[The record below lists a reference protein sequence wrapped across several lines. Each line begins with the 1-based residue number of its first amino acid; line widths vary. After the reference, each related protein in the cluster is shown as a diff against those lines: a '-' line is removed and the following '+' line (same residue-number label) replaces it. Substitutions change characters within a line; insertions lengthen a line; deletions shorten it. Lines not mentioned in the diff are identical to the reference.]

1 MTEIK
6 RKAIVL
12 VFVSIIVFGSVS
24 FVLADALEYTPHH
37 PNRTSKASI
46 LSPSAGNKDA
56 FQGTTNKSLSVNVT
70 LKSTNQ
76 STVWDYAVVTAS
88 VTSGVNPVSGASV
101 SFSDSFGSYFT
112 PSVALTN
119 STGCAIVEVQFNTL
133 NYGTDVITAEASL
146 AGYTTGIG
154 SSTVSVSAYSNTQLA
169 VSLYL
174 QNTQVAGGSEDI
186 VYGTVAYVYNYYGSL
201 RTTPIANATV
211 SVSDHLGISD
221 RTESASNGNFQV
233 AITLPWLK
241 NDFNDIITVSV
252 QLAGYSP
259 TLSSVPLLVTSS
271 TNLFKITFTESGLAQ
286 GTVWNVTVNGT
297 LKSTES
303 ESVFFSLPNGTYPYS
318 IGQPIGYSANPNRG
332 EVIVNGVNR
341 TINISFSVGWSLP
354 SAPQNLTAIG
364 GPNSI
369 ILKWSPPE
377 TSGAPPGF
385 TGSGIEYYYIYRG
398 TSSGNEQYYGD
409 TNGTNLRYIDSSVT
423 VGAVYF
429 YEITAV
435 NPVGQSGFSNEAS
448 AQPVAITVPLPPAN
462 LTGTPESNGIY
473 LTFSP
478 PPSNGG
484 SQITEYIIYKG
495 TQPSSEV
502 VFKTLPANTTYYLDS
517 QVVPGQTYYYFVV
530 AVNSIGQSNPS
541 SVITVVALKNVPN
554 IPFWNINSPYFVDF
568 ILIATLIAIVT
579 GIPIAFITAKHT
591 KGMRTDLRRR

>member
-1 MTEIK
+1 MTEVK
-6 RKAIVL
+6 RKAIAFVL
-12 VFVSIIVFGSVS
+12 VSIIVLGSIS
-24 FVLADALEYTPHH
+24 FVLADVSQYTPHYL
-37 PNRTSKASI
+37 NRAIKGSI
-46 LSPSAGNKDA
+46 FSPSVDNKGT

-76 STVWDYAVVTAS
+76 TTVWDDAVVIAS
-88 VTSGVNPVSGASV
+88 VTNGVNPVSGASV
-101 SFSDSFGSYFT
+101 SFSDSFGSYFS
-112 PSVALTN
+112 PSTALTN

-146 AGYTTGIG
+146 TGYTTGIG
-154 SSTVSVSAYSNTQLA
+154 SSTVSVSAYRNTQLA

-174 QNTQVAGGSEDI
+174 QNSQVAGGSEDI
-186 VYGTVAYVYNYYGSL
+186 VYGTVVYVYNSFGL
-201 RTTPIANATV
+201 QTTPIANATV
-211 SVSDHLGISD
+211 SVSDFLGISD
-221 RTESASNGNFQV
+221 QTKSASNGNFQV
-233 AITLPWLK
+233 TITLPWLK

-259 TLSSVPLLVTSS
+259 TFSSVPLLVTSS

-303 ESVFFSLPNGTYPYS
+303 KSVFFSLPNGTYLYS

-332 EVIVNGVNR
+332 EVVVNGVNR

-409 TNGTNLRYIDSSVT
+409 TNGTNLRYVDSSVT
-423 VGAVYF
+423 IGTVYF

-448 AQPVAITVPLPPAN
+448 AQSVAVTIPLPPTN

-473 LTFSP
+473 
-478 PPSNGG
+478 
-484 SQITEYIIYKG
+484 
-495 TQPSSEV
+495 
-502 VFKTLPANTTYYLDS
+502 
-517 QVVPGQTYYYFVV
+517 
-530 AVNSIGQSNPS
+530 
-541 SVITVVALKNVPN
+541 
-554 IPFWNINSPYFVDF
+554 
-568 ILIATLIAIVT
+568 
-579 GIPIAFITAKHT
+579 
-591 KGMRTDLRRR
+591 

>member
-1 MTEIK
+1 MAEVK
-6 RKAIVL
+6 RKAIVFVL
-12 VFVSIIVFGSVS
+12 VSIIVLSSIS
-24 FVLADALEYTPHH
+24 FVLADASQYTPHYL
-37 PNRTSKASI
+37 NRAIKGSI
-46 LSPSAGNKDA
+46 FSPSVNNKGTI
-56 FQGTTNKSLSVNVT
+56 QGTTNKSLSVNVT

-76 STVWDYAVVTAS
+76 TTVWDYLAVIAS
-88 VTSGVNPVSGASV
+88 VTNGINPVSGASV
-101 SFSDSFGSYFT
+101 SFSDSFGSYFS
-112 PSVALTN
+112 PSTALTN

-146 AGYTTGIG
+146 TGYTTGIG
-154 SSTVSVSAYSNTQLA
+154 SSTVSVSPYSNTQLA

-174 QNTQVAGGSEDI
+174 QNSQVAGGSEDI
-186 VYGTVAYVYNYYGSL
+186 VYGTVVYVYNHLGL
-201 RTTPIANATV
+201 QTTPIANATV
-211 SVSDHLGISD
+211 SVSDILGISEQ
-221 RTESASNGNFQV
+221 TESASNGNFQV
-233 AITLPWLK
+233 TITLPWLK

-259 TLSSVPLLVTSS
+259 TFSSVPLLVKSS
-271 TNLFKITFTESGLAQ
+271 ANLFKITFTESGLAQ

-303 ESVFFSLPNGTYPYS
+303 KSLFFYLPNGTYPYS

-332 EVIVNGVNR
+332 EVVVNGVNR

-369 ILKWSPPE
+369 ILKWSPPK

-409 TNGTNLRYIDSSVT
+409 TNGTNLRYVDSSVT
-423 VGAVYF
+423 IGTVYF

-448 AQPVAITVPLPPAN
+448 AQPVAVTIPLPPTN

-502 VFKTLPANTTYYLDS
+502 VYKTIPANTTYYFDS
-517 QVVPGQTYYYFVV
+517 NVIPGQTYYYFIV
-530 AVNSIGQSNPS
+530 AVNSVGQSNPS
-541 SVITVVALKNVPN
+541 STIIVVAPKTVPT
-554 IPFWNINSPYFVDF
+554 IPLWDSRNPDYLTFLM
-568 ILIATLIAIVT
+568 LIFTIMGTSGTIIGLVVQN
-579 GIPIAFITAKHT
+579 
-591 KGMRTDLRRR
+591 RRRKR

>member
-1 MTEIK
+1 
-6 RKAIVL
+6 
-12 VFVSIIVFGSVS
+12 
-24 FVLADALEYTPHH
+24 
-37 PNRTSKASI
+37 
-46 LSPSAGNKDA
+46 
-56 FQGTTNKSLSVNVT
+56 
-70 LKSTNQ
+70 
-76 STVWDYAVVTAS
+76 
-88 VTSGVNPVSGASV
+88 
-101 SFSDSFGSYFT
+101 
-112 PSVALTN
+112 
-119 STGCAIVEVQFNTL
+119 
-133 NYGTDVITAEASL
+133 
-146 AGYTTGIG
+146 
-154 SSTVSVSAYSNTQLA
+154 NTQLA

-354 SAPQNLTAIG
+354 SAPRNLTAIG
-364 GPNSI
+364 GLNSI

-409 TNGTNLRYIDSSVT
+409 TNGTNLRYVDSSVT

-448 AQPVAITVPLPPAN
+448 AQPVAITVPLPPTN
-462 LTGTPESNGIY
+462 LTAIPESNGIY

-478 PPSNGG
+478 PPSDGG
-484 SQITEYIIYKG
+484 SPLTEYIIYKG
-495 TQPSSEV
+495 TQPSSEI
-502 VFKTLPANTTYYLDS
+502 VFKTLPANTTHYLDTN
-517 QVVPGQTYYYFVV
+517 VVPGQTYYYFVV
-530 AVNSIGQSNPS
+530 AVNSVGQSNPS
-541 SVITVVALKNVPN
+541 STATVVAPKTVTTTPLWDPN
-554 IPFWNINSPYFVDF
+554 NPNYLTFL
-568 ILIATLIAIVT
+568 ILIFTILSSIGIIIGLLI
-579 GIPIAFITAKHT
+579 
-591 KGMRTDLRRR
+591 RQRR